1 MCLRRRPFLALCVLL
16 SGVLAGCVGG
26 PVVGPSDGRDSTDER
41 AVERAL
47 ATEEEYVVSVLESA
61 PCVESWGLT
70 PYGGIEE
77 NGTITDRTGGGVVVT
92 VTHPYWYGTEELE
105 SDGGTE
111 ARYRVTTERVER
123 LDGTELAPC

>member
-1 MCLRRRPFLALCVLL
+1 MAPRSRSFVALCVLL

-26 PVVGPSDGRDSTDER
+26 PVVGSGDGPDPTDER

-47 ATEEEYVVSVLESA
+47 AAEEEYVVSALESA
-61 PCVESWGLT
+61 SCVESWGLT

-77 NGTITDRTGGGVVVT
+77 NGTVADRTGEGVVVT

-111 ARYRVTTERVER
+111 ARYRVTAGSVER